1 MKKKYEVKWSNV
13 AEKDLMGIIE
23 YIADD
28 NPANALRIFKQIKE
42 KASSLYSF
50 PERGRIIPELREQGI
65 SQYRELIIPPW
76 RMIYR
81 ISEKTVYVLSVLDS
95 RQNIEDI
102 LLKRLIS
109 SKI

>member
-1 MKKKYEVKWSNV
+1 
-13 AEKDLMGIIE
+13 MGIIE

-81 ISEKTVYVLSVLDS
+81 ISEKTVHVLSVLDS